1 MAQLISLRLLLAFLL
16 AACGRGRAPV
26 GFVQHLPAIKTLQG
40 RMGEM
45 AKKARRLQTGLD
57 QECMTKCPGLLFMMT
72 DLMSGMQTN
81 PPAGDN
87 ASDATAGFD
96 ALASMMGAMFS
107 AMCKHSAAMTCMV
120 TECAA
125 PTNGDSGEIGVE
137 SLEQFMPCLCDAC
150 PGFVDLF
157 TSLGSTAALLENNTN
172 ITEVGPQALTALCP
186 MVSATEC
193 LTTNAACSAFVQSNG
208 ELGAEAGDISMIKSQ
223 CEEAGI
229 ATGPSTTTTTAADV
243 SSSAITFGAGAFSVI
258 AGLIWS

>member
-1 MAQLISLRLLLAFLL
+1 MLSHIGPSPALCGGPSPDPCGDRSTARKGSRVFRVCAEFWPCGDRGSVCQVLQTSEVSQFPCLAAMAQLISLRLLLAFLL

-172 ITEVGPQALTALCP
+172 ITEAEGILLAQKGFFVCCARWALKP
-186 MVSATEC
+186 
-193 LTTNAACSAFVQSNG
+193 
-208 ELGAEAGDISMIKSQ
+208 
-223 CEEAGI
+223 
-229 ATGPSTTTTTAADV
+229 
-243 SSSAITFGAGAFSVI
+243 
-258 AGLIWS
+258 